1 MIGPIIISLLVLSI
15 LILVHEFG
23 HFWVAKKNGIWVE
36 EFGIGYPPRLF
47 SKKKG
52 ETEYSINLIPF
63 GGFVRLHGEN
73 TDEELEKP
81 KRAFINKSK
90 KARAAVTLAGV
101 TMNFLLAIL
110 SFAVVYSFSGI
121 PRQTD
126 KVKILDIATDSPA
139 QKKGVMIN
147 DVIKKV
153 GKEDVDSVEEF
164 VELIE
169 NEKGKNVVLQVERQE
184 GEEIETKTIVIRP
197 RTDPPQGEGALGI
210 TISSTE
216 VYYPPLW
223 QRPFVGIY
231 HGTKEAL
238 FWGKTLVVGIVTM
251 IINLFRG
258 IKPEGIAGPVGIFAV
273 TSEAAKYGALAVI
286 NFTGILS
293 INLAILNILP
303 FPALDGG
310 RLLFIVVEK
319 LIGKKITPKVES
331 LVHTVGIIILLLL
344 LFLLT
349 AKDIKT
355 LISAG
360 SLGGFVENLIK

>member
-1 MIGPIIISLLVLSI
+1 MIPSILISIIVLSI

-23 HFWVAKKNGIWVE
+23 HFWVAKKNGVWVE

-81 KRAFINKSK
+81 DRAFVNKSK
-90 KARAAVTLAGV
+90 KVRAAITSAGV
-101 TMNFLLAIL
+101 IMNFLLAV
-110 SFAVVYSFSGI
+110 FAFAIVYSLSGI
-121 PRQTD
+121 PRQTNNV
-126 KVKILDIATDSPA
+126 KVLEVATDSPA
-139 QKKGVMIN
+139 QQRGIMIN

-153 GKEDVDSVEEF
+153 GKEEADSVDKF
-164 VELIE
+164 VNLIE
-169 NEKGKNVVLQVERQE
+169 DQKGKNVVLQIERKE
-184 GEEIETKTIVIRP
+184 GEESVLKTITIKP
-197 RTDPPQGEGALGI
+197 RIDPPEGEGSLGV

-216 VYYPPLW
+216 IYYPPLW

-238 FWGKTLVVGIVTM
+238 FWGKTLIVGIVTM
-251 IINLFRG
+251 IINLFKG
-258 IKPEGIAGPVGIFAV
+258 IKPEGVAGPVGIFAV
-273 TSEAAKYGALAVI
+273 TSEAAKYGILAVV
-286 NFTGILS
+286 NFMGILS

-310 RLLFIVVEK
+310 RLLFIGVEK
-319 LIGKKITPKVES
+319 IIGKKITPKVES
-331 LVHTVGIIILLLL
+331 LVHTAGIIILMLL

-349 AKDIKT
+349 AKDIKN

-360 SLGGFVENLIK
+360 SLGGFVENLLK